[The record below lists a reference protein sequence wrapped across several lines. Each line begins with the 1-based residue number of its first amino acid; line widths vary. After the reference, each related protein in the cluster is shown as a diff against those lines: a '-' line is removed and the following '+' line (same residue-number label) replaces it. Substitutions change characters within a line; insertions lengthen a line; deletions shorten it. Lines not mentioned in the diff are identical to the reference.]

1 MLLPMI
7 QLMRPYQ
14 WIKNAFVL
22 APLLFSGAFLDES
35 SVWATCIAFILF
47 CLASSATYIFNDLHD
62 IEEDK
67 QHPVKS
73 ITRPLASGSIN
84 KNQAYLL
91 LAFLIFLL
99 ISIGL
104 IYLPKVLTI
113 IAAYLVLMVLYTIT
127 LKHQPIFDIFSIS
140 IGFVLR
146 VYAGAIAISVPVSG
160 WMFITTLSLAL
171 YLASIKRRQELKF
184 SSADSRKVLKYY
196 TESLVQRYAEM
207 SATGALVFYSLFVVS
222 ERSEMIITIP
232 VVLFGLFRYW
242 YLVEA
247 EDKGES
253 TTDVLFT
260 DWQLIATLLIWVGL
274 VLFSLWPTT

>member
-1 MLLPMI
+1 MI
-7 QLMRPYQ
+7 QLMRPHQ

-35 SVWATCIAFILF
+35 SVWFTFIAFMLF
-47 CLASSATYIFNDLHD
+47 CLASSVTYIFNDLHD
-62 IEEDK
+62 VEEDK
-67 QHPVKS
+67 QHPIKS
-73 ITRPLASGSIN
+73 KTRPLASGGIN
-84 KNQAYLL
+84 KNQAYVLLVFLL
-91 LAFLIFLL
+91 LLL
-99 ISIGL
+99 LSIGL
-104 IYLPKVLTI
+104 VYLPKVLVI
-113 IAAYLVLMVLYTIT
+113 ITAYLVLMVLYTIT
-127 LKHQPIFDIFSIS
+127 LKHQPILDIFSIS

-146 VYAGAIAISVPVSG
+146 VYAGAVAISVPVSG

-184 SSADSRKVLKYY
+184 SSVNSRKVLKYY

-222 ERSEMIITIP
+222 ERPEMIMTIP
-232 VVLFGLFRYW
+232 IVLFGLFRYW

-253 TTDVLFT
+253 TTDILIA
-260 DWQLIATLLIWVGL
+260 DWQLIVTLIIWVGL
-274 VLFSLWPTT
+274 ILFVLWPAS